1 MTNKD
6 SFRLVGMLPRESLP
20 EETARG
26 WRRYFRGKPVAAMAL
41 LAVIGFC
48 CLFAELMMTHDPTYL
63 DLANANVAPN
73 GEFLFGTDAL
83 GRDLFSMI
91 WYGGRVSLAI
101 GLLSTAISTVIAVV
115 YGCISGLSSR
125 MVDNAMMRATEILL
139 SIPSIL
145 IVILLQAVL
154 GEATVLSI
162 SLVIGVTGW
171 MNIAKVVRSEV
182 RQIRGCD
189 YVLAARCMGGGFFH
203 ILGRHLLPN
212 FLSSI
217 MFMVVTNIGTA
228 IATEATLSF
237 LGIGLPLEIVSWGSM
252 LSSADRALLSNNWW
266 VIVIPGLFIVLTLVC
281 FTAVGNHIRKRAN
294 KGFSNI

>member
-6 SFRLVGMLPRESLP
+6 SFRLVGMLPREPLP
-20 EETARG
+20 EEPARG

-125 MVDNAMMRATEILL
+125 MVDNALMRATEILL

>member
-20 EETARG
+20 EERARG
-26 WRRYFRGKPVAAMAL
+26 WRRYFCGKPVAAMAL

-252 LSSADRALLSNNWW
+252 LSAADRALLSNNWW